1 MVSESQKRATKNFEE
16 KAYFKTLVRFK
27 KEDEARIRAA
37 AGDSLNGFIVK
48 CVLAAIDGQN
58 TQCAASGNPDPIMDS
73 LVTDADESRLQAPD
87 WIQSCKTE
95 SEKRDALQAF
105 IDAKRQ
111 EIAAAK
117 KKTPGAVTEEDAK
130 QEIGAEAKT
139 DPVALFPTEII
150 HQNLEIKKEM

>member
-1 MVSESQKRATKNFEE
+1 MGKTPEYTKSAVKKYNEKFDRITVNLEKGTRERIIAARAGNISEFVAQA
-16 KAYFKTLVRFK
+16 V
-27 KEDEARIRAA
+27 ED
-37 AGDSLNGFIVK
+37 
-48 CVLAAIDGQN
+48 
-58 TQCAASGNPDPIMDS
+58 
-73 LVTDADESRLQAPD
+73 RLQKFGLGLHKDPKSD
-87 WIQSCKTE
+87 EIFENRMKTE

-117 KKTPGAVTEEDAK
+117 KRTPGAVTEEDAK

-139 DPVALFPTEII
+139 DPAALFPTEII